1 LISILLDKKNY
12 ASTTIATQVA
22 LNELNNP
29 KEKSPKKEE
38 KKPEDKK
45 NNKTLHEKLFGDIQE
60 LETKR
65 DSKKEKQQHSEMF
78 SSLSGSPMESVE
90 KETKKL

>member
-1 LISILLDKKNY
+1 MLQ
-12 ASTTIATQVA
+12 TTIATQVA

-38 KKPEDKK
+38 NRPEDKK
-45 NNKTLHEKLFGDIQE
+45 NNKTLHEKLFGDIHE

-65 DSKKEKQQHSEMF
+65 FKKRTTTALRDVQFFEWF
-78 SSLSGSPMESVE
+78 SNGVCR
-90 KETKKL
+90 KRNKKL